1 VVDYGKDVGKSRGRL
16 NLMQSSAATVDAYLK
31 ELDASRSSEIKKL
44 VKLVRE
50 NIKPG
55 FDEVMRWGMVSYEV
69 PMTLSGDTYNHQPLN
84 YAAIASQKQ
93 YISVYLSIYAEPD
106 ALFEFEKRWAKS
118 GKKLNMGKSCVRF
131 KSIEDADLE
140 TIAWAIRRLSAKQYL
155 KIVQSYGKA

>member
-1 VVDYGKDVGKSRGRL
+1 MVDYGKDVGKSRGRL
-16 NLMQSSAATVDAYLK
+16 NLMQSRAASVNAYLK
-31 ELDASRSSEIKKL
+31 ELDASRSSQIKKL

-93 YISVYLSIYAEPD
+93 YISVYLSIYAELD

>member
-1 VVDYGKDVGKSRGRL
+1 VVDCCKDLGKSWGRL
-16 NLMQSSAATVDAYLK
+16 SLMQSSAVSVNAYLK
-31 ELDASRSSEIKKL
+31 ELDASRSSQIKKL

-55 FDEVMRWGMVSYEV
+55 FDEVMRWGMISYEV
-69 PMTLSGDTYNHQPLN
+69 PMELSGDTYNNQPLN

-93 YISVYLSIYAEPD
+93 YISVYLNIYAEPD
-106 ALFEFEKRWAKS
+106 ALAEFQKRWAKS

-140 TIAWAIRRLSAKQYL
+140 TIAWAIRRQSAKQYL

>member
-1 VVDYGKDVGKSRGRL
+1 
-16 NLMQSSAATVDAYLK
+16 MQSRAASVNAYLK
-31 ELDASRSSEIKKL
+31 ELDASRSSQIKKL

-93 YISVYLSIYAEPD
+93 YISVYLSIYAELD

>member
-1 VVDYGKDVGKSRGRL
+1 MGNGKDVGKSWGRL
-16 NLMQSSAATVDAYLK
+16 SLMQSSAVSVNAYLE
-31 ELDASRSSEIKKL
+31 ELDASRSSQIKKI

-55 FDEVMRWGMVSYEV
+55 FDEVMRWGMISYEV
-69 PMTLSGDTYNHQPLN
+69 PMELSGDTYNQQPLN

-93 YISVYLSIYAEPD
+93 YISVYLSIYSEPV
-106 ALFEFEKRWAKS
+106 ALAEFEKRWSKS

-140 TIAWAIRRLSAKQYL
+140 TIAWAIRRLTAKQYL
-155 KIVQSYGKA
+155 KIVQSYGKS

>member
-1 VVDYGKDVGKSRGRL
+1 
-16 NLMQSSAATVDAYLK
+16 MQSSAVSVNAYLK
-31 ELDASRSSEIKKL
+31 ELDASRSSQIKKL

-55 FDEVMRWGMVSYEV
+55 FDEVMRWGMISYEV
-69 PMTLSGDTYNHQPLN
+69 PMELSGDTYNHQPLN

-93 YISVYLSIYAEPD
+93 YISVYLSIYSEPD
-106 ALFEFEKRWAKS
+106 GLAEFQKRWAKS

-140 TIAWAIRRLSAKQYL
+140 TIAWAIRRLTAKQYL
-155 KIVQSYGKA
+155 KIVQSYGKS

>member
-1 VVDYGKDVGKSRGRL
+1 MVDHGKDVGKSWGRL
-16 NLMQSSAATVDAYLK
+16 SLMQSSAVSVNAYLK
-31 ELDASRSSEIKKL
+31 ELDASRSSQIKKL

-55 FDEVMRWGMVSYEV
+55 FDEVMRWGMISYEV
-69 PMTLSGDTYNHQPLN
+69 PMALSGDTYNHQPLN

-93 YISVYLSIYAEPD
+93 YISVYLSIYSEPD
-106 ALFEFEKRWAKS
+106 ALAEFEKRWAKS
-118 GKKLNMGKSCVRF
+118 GKKLNMGKSCVRI

>member
-1 VVDYGKDVGKSRGRL
+1 MDYGKDVGKSRGRL
-16 NLMQSSAATVDAYLK
+16 NLMQSSAASVNAYLK
-31 ELDASRSSEIKKL
+31 ELDVSRSSQIKKL

-106 ALFEFEKRWAKS
+106 ALAEFEKRWAKS